1 MAKEMVRHTIVAAL
15 LVCTPVE
22 ALAQVRYPEK
32 PIHLI
37 VGFPPGS
44 AVDSVA
50 RLVAPKLAESLGQPV
65 VIENVLGAAGNI
77 ASDRVVKAA
86 PDGHTLALA
95 ANAQIIMNPS
105 LYSLPY
111 DPANAFAPISQLVA
125 SANLL
130 VVPNTSPAKTVR
142 ELIALAKAKPGTLTY
157 ASGGVGSSPHMAG
170 ALLNAAANLDI
181 RHIPYKGVVAAL
193 PDLLAERL
201 SMMFSPIPIVLPL
214 VREGRLLVLATTSL
228 KRTSALPDLPTAA
241 ESGLPGFDVTVW
253 LGLMA
258 PAGTSTAI
266 IRKLHHESAK
276 VLAMADVRSKLNNL
290 GTDVIGNSPDEFA
303 GVIKSEIPFWAKVI
317 KEAGIRPE

>member
-1 MAKEMVRHTIVAAL
+1 VAKAMIRHTIVAAL
-15 LVCTPVE
+15 LLCAPVE
-22 ALAQVRYPEK
+22 AVAQGQYPEK

-37 VGFPPGS
+37 VGFPAGS
-44 AVDSVA
+44 AVDSLA
-50 RLVAPKLAESLGQPV
+50 RLVGPKLAESLGKPI
-65 VIENVLGAAGNI
+65 VIENVVGAAGNL

-105 LYSLPY
+105 LYTLPY
-111 DPANAFAPISQLVA
+111 DPASAFTPISQLVA

-142 ELIALAKAKPGTLTY
+142 DLIALAKAKPGALTY

-170 ALLNAAANLDI
+170 ALLNAVADLEI

-201 SMMFSPIPIVLPL
+201 SMMFSPIPIVLPPA
-214 VREGRLLVLATTSL
+214 REGRVRALATTSL
-228 KRTSALPDLPTAA
+228 KRASALPDLPTVA

-253 LGLMA
+253 LGLLA
-258 PAGTSTAI
+258 PAGTPAPI
-266 IRKLHHESAK
+266 VRKLHHEAAK
-276 VLAMADVRSKLNNL
+276 VLAMADLRAKLHTL
-290 GTDVIGNSPDEFA
+290 GMDVIGNSPDEFA
-303 GVIKSEIPFWAKVI
+303 SVIKSEIPFWAKVI
-317 KEAGIRPE
+317 KDAGIRPE